1 MNTLDKIQDG
11 GHKIPKC
18 LGYDR
23 VSTINQRDNGLS
35 LETQKAQILAKIEEL
50 GGELAE
56 PIFEDGGIT
65 GTSIEKRPAIQ
76 ALIARCA
83 KGDIDYI
90 IVQDSSRIS
99 RNTLEYLVIK
109 QTLKKYGTTIIPL
122 TGAISADIGPMGEVM
137 DEMIAVVHSIVP
149 RLTSYKVK
157 QTGRAK
163 FEAGFYPSVAPLGYM
178 NVVNKNP
185 EGVYDKRI
193 IALNPDVAPFITQ
206 AFKMYATQKHTVFSI
221 REYLHANGVRGKTG
235 RPLAYSLMHN
245 ILRSTFYWGWMK
257 WGGLEGMGKHEP
269 LIDKK
274 TFDIVQN
281 ILSRR
286 GENGVRQRKHNF
298 LLRGVIFCNQ
308 CGRRFTAEWH
318 VNAKK
323 FASRGGRIG
332 YYHCAGVGRVGKC
345 KSTYIET
352 EELEKLVEQEVAKL
366 EFTQEFIDA
375 VKRNVRKVYEDA
387 NNRVKIAKKATYN
400 RRDALEIKR
409 EKLEEAMLDGTI
421 SRDRFVVQN
430 AKIDADML
438 DVQKELANIAK
449 IRTIDIKIID
459 EVLALTQDIAST
471 YKEAGTNA
479 QRAYLNFFFDKILVE
494 DKKIVGVEYQP
505 VIDALNKAKLGI
517 LATNRLPLRDLF
529 INKKLEFGHGLEQT
543 KVFLEC
549 LGYSKN
555 SSFNQPQILN
565 FNQ

>member
-1 MNTLDKIQDG
+1 MNTQTIETFNSSNPV
-11 GHKIPKC
+11 PKC

-35 LETQKAQILAKIEEL
+35 LETQKSQILKKIEEL

-76 ALIARCA
+76 SMMARCA
-83 KGDIDYI
+83 KKDISYI

-109 QTLKKYGTTIIPL
+109 QTLKQYGTTIIPL
-122 TGAISADIGPMGEVM
+122 TGAISSDIGPMGDVM

-157 QTGRAK
+157 QTGAEK
-163 FEAGFYPSVAPLGYM
+163 FNAGFYPSVAPLGYQ

-185 EGVYDKRI
+185 TSSYDKRI
-193 IALNPDVAPFITQ
+193 IVQDPQVAPFLTY

-221 REYLHANGVRGKTG
+221 REYLHKNGVRTRTGKL
-235 RPLAYSLMHN
+235 LAYSHTHN
-245 ILRSTFYWGWMK
+245 ILRSSFYWGYMK
-257 WGGLEGMGKHEP
+257 WGGHEGMGKHEP
-269 LIDKK
+269 IIDKK
-274 TFDIVQN
+274 TFDLVQQ
-281 ILSRR
+281 ILSKR
-286 GENGVRQRKHNF
+286 GENGIRQRKHNF
-298 LLRGVIFCNQ
+298 LLRGTIFCNQ
-308 CGRRFTAEWH
+308 CGRRYTAEWH
-318 VNAKK
+318 YNEKKLAK
-323 FASRGGRIG
+323 RGGKIA

-375 VKRNVRKVYEDA
+375 VKRNIRRVYEDA
-387 NNRVKIAKKATYN
+387 NNRVKVAKKGAYN

-421 SRDRFVVQN
+421 TRDRFTVLN
-430 AKIDADML
+430 AKVEADMTQ
-438 DVQKELANIAK
+438 VQKELTDIGK
-449 IRTIDIKIID
+449 IRTIDVKIVD
-459 EVLALTQDIAST
+459 EVLALTQNIATT

-479 QRAYLNFFFDKILVE
+479 KRAYLNFFFDKILVE
-494 DKKIVGVEYQP
+494 NKKVVNIQYQP
-505 VIDALNKAKLGI
+505 VIDVLNKAKLGI
-517 LATNRLPLRDLF
+517 LTTNGLRD
-529 INKKLEFGHGLEQT
+529 
-543 KVFLEC
+543 
-549 LGYSKN
+549 
-555 SSFNQPQILN
+555 
-565 FNQ
+565 